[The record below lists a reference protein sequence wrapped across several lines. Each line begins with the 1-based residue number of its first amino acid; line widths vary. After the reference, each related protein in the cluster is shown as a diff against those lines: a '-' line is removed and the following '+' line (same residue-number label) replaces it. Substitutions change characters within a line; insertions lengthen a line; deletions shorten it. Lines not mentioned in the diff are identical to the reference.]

1 MVFFV
6 KVITTKDEVVY
17 VNASSIVF
25 YFPYKGHMRIVLIDG
40 MTLDVKEIAAKE
52 MTDSDFLYCE
62 N

>member
-1 MVFFV
+1 MLFV

-25 YFPYKGHMRIVLIDG
+25 YFPYKGHIRIELIDG
-40 MTLDVKEIAAKE
+40 MTLDAKE
-52 MTDSDFLYCE
+52 LSAQEMSVTDFLHIG

>member
-1 MVFFV
+1 MLFL

-25 YFPYKGHMRIVLIDG
+25 YFPYRGHLRIELIDG
-40 MTLDVKEIAAKE
+40 MTLDAKE
-52 MTDSDFLYCE
+52 MSAKQMTVSDFLYRG